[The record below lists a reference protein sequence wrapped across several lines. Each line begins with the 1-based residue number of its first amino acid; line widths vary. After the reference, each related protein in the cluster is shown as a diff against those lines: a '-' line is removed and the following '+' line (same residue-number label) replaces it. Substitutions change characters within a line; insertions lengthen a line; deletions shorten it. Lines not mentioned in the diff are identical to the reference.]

1 MIQEPKIILIMVTV
15 TTKEQLKKAIE
26 AKENHIV
33 VEGELAKQLIK
44 RRKVGIGTAIGGG
57 AIGIGSLIAAPFTGG
72 LSLFGI
78 AGATALSEGAI
89 LGLAGIISVTGLGLV
104 GIAKGYNLET
114 EIAGQKLK
122 LTRK

>member
-1 MIQEPKIILIMVTV
+1 MVTV

-57 AIGIGSLIAAPFTGG
+57 ALGLGALIAAPFTGG

-89 LGLAGIISVTGLGLV
+89 LGLAGIASVTGLGLV